1 MKYHIARGDDKL
13 GEHNDLDI
21 TGGLRRGEFLPT
33 DLCWSAGMPDWEPL
47 STRFDV
53 QPNEPKEPE
62 TDPFSALDGAPG
74 SLSHPRPGDL
84 ELANRWQRL
93 MATLLDGITVMP
105 AMLLISKALDSEVF
119 AERLQKLPPETWAAT
134 YNQHINDTV
143 AAHPERFYLPV
154 AIFIGLGL
162 INATLL
168 TLRGQTLGKWF
179 TGLRIVK
186 FQTGLNPGF
195 ISAVLLRSIAISLLY
210 NAPYVGLG
218 ILVFD
223 IACIFRPDKRCLH
236 DLIADTMVIRIA
248 RQR

>member
-1 MKYHIARGDDKL
+1 MKYHIARGDEKL
-13 GEHNDLDI
+13 GEHNDLDV

-33 DLCWSAGMPDWEPL
+33 DLCWSAGMPEWEPL
-47 STRFDV
+47 SARFEV
-53 QPNEPKEPE
+53 EPDEPE
-62 TDPFSALDGAPG
+62 TDPFSTLDGA
-74 SLSHPRPGDL
+74 STALPRPGDF
-84 ELANRWQRL
+84 ELASRWQRL

-105 AMLLISKALDSEVF
+105 AMMLISKALDSEVF
-119 AERLQKLPPETWAAT
+119 AERLQTLPPETWAAT

-143 AAHPERFYLPV
+143 AAHPERFYLPM

-168 TLRGQTLGKWF
+168 TLRGQSIGKWF

-210 NAPYVGLG
+210 NAPYIGFG
-218 ILVFD
+218 ILLFD

-236 DLIADTMVIRIA
+236 DLIADTMVIRVR